1 MSQSKKPDLLDLVIV
16 FASYKILLLK
26 VITIVTLVGIII
38 AFIWPKTYK
47 SELTYIVNDGNS
59 INLSS
64 GGLLSGL
71 ANLSVANTEI
81 SADQI
86 LIVLRSKTIQDQV
99 IKEFNLQEVYGNDVQ
114 EALRKNLDNNIQVEE
129 FREGGIGLNSIIA
142 TKFSVKDKDPERA
155 YNMINYYYSLIDST
169 VKVLNKSNVEDGYF
183 MLESRLFQNEKDLE
197 TAEDS
202 LLSFQSRYGIL
213 EIEEQSRVLIQ
224 NIAAVKAQSVKLEI
238 EIGFIKEMYNENSS
252 MLKELEAQKKEVD
265 KKYAELLGSGKEV
278 KEEFDIFRS
287 ISDIPELYIEFLRR
301 YREVEVQQEIYKVL
315 YPQYEQQKLN
325 YEEISSGLMLIDNPN
340 FPTYKDSPKRAYI
353 MIASFLFG
361 LFLAIII
368 VLFKEW
374 RINIEENDNEI
385 FLKYQK
391 FISLLKLGNAK
402 N

>member
-99 IKEFNLQEVYGNDVQ
+99 IKEFNLEEVYGNDVQ

-169 VKVLNKSNVEDGYF
+169 IKVLNKSNVEDGYF

-252 MLKELEAQKKEVD
+252 MLNELETQKKEVD
-265 KKYAELLGSGKEV
+265 KKYAELLGSGSEV

-361 LFLAIII
+361 LFLAIVI

-391 FISLLKLGNAK
+391 FISLLKL
-402 N
+402 